1 MRVVRKGAQHGWGKG
16 VTILGLPSFRTGD
29 GRQQEGEVEI
39 RKSSTNL
46 VFIQQSSPEMTSQ
59 LERGSVCPESGLW

>member
-1 MRVVRKGAQHGWGKG
+1 MAREKG
-16 VTILGLPSFRTGD
+16 VTILRLPSFRTGA

-39 RKSSTNL
+39 RKSFTN
-46 VFIQQSSPEMTSQ
+46 FAFTQRSSPEMTSQ